1 MAEEKFWNP
10 NSKLNSGEEPPLE
23 VPQPGTAGEIPGGK
37 KGFSSFGHAALKISG
52 GVAVVAILIALLGYF
67 LVVRPATKI
76 LSATGSLK
84 RDVRMASDGFMSRDL
99 VEVSAALENLEVDL
113 ENLRQSRNE
122 NFSWGQKIGFT
133 RPYFEDSENFIVAG
147 EYLVAAAKEAVVLAE
162 PFADAAGLR
171 VSEDVEVV
179 DQSLIEAFSS
189 WVSIMPKIAE
199 NSDEVINQLI
209 LAGEALEGIDAS
221 RYPKKIRG
229 TEIRS
234 GIERAK
240 SVLAT
245 LNDSAPD
252 VKKALTLF
260 PTLLGTDGGEV
271 RYMIIMQNDKEIRPT
286 GGFWTN
292 YATFKIKNAMLTSD
306 FTSKDMYSIDL
317 ALESIDSYYDFPDAP
332 APYTKYLK
340 VEHLFTR
347 DTNTSPDFP
356 TSVSNFMEFYDMA
369 GRVIPSEIKPVSGV
383 IAIDTNVLAELMD
396 ITGPVIVNG
405 ITYAP
410 DNVVL
415 ELEKLANL
423 TLAEQS
429 GRKRVLGYLMQSML
443 VNVFESEKSLWSRL
457 IEKIVELS
465 VRKHI
470 LVNLDSVEAQELVEK
485 YGLGGTITDPVVGDY
500 AYVVSTNLGGD
511 KTNWFVKKDVTHTLE
526 QVDGRWMRSVR
537 IDYSYPQP
545 SAEYAPFVKR
555 FRDWVRVYVPSGSEL
570 ISAEGIEDTFGGGS
584 EKGKDYFDGFLTLG
598 PDETKTVTFKYYLPE
613 GVVVSGEPYKLL
625 IQKQSGIVSET
636 HTVQVPGASAEIE
649 LTKDY
654 NYQTTL

>member
-10 NSKLNSGEEPPLE
+10 GSKLNAGKEPSLE
-23 VPQPGTAGEIPGGK
+23 ASSLGVADEVLHEK
-37 KGFSSFGHAALKISG
+37 KRSSSLGHAALKISG
-52 GVAVVAILIALLGYF
+52 GVAVVAVLVALLGYF
-67 LVVRPATKI
+67 FVIRPATKV
-76 LSATGSLK
+76 LSAAGSLN
-84 RDVRMASDGFMSRDL
+84 RDARMASDGFVARDL
-99 VEVSAALENLEVDL
+99 VEVSAALGYLEVDL
-113 ENLRQSRNE
+113 ENLRQSRDE
-122 NFSWGQKIGFT
+122 NFSWAQKVGLT
-133 RPYFEDSENFIVAG
+133 RPYFEDSENFIIAG
-147 EYLVAAAKEAVVLAE
+147 ERLVDAAKEAVVLVE

-179 DQSLIEAFSS
+179 DQSLIDAFSS

-199 NSDEVINQLI
+199 NSDGVIDQLI
-209 LAGEALEGIDAS
+209 LAGEALEGIDVA

-229 TEIRS
+229 IEIRGS
-234 GIERAK
+234 IERAK
-240 SVLAT
+240 SALAT
-245 LNDSAPD
+245 LNESAPD

-260 PTLLGTDGGEV
+260 PTLLGTDGAEV

-292 YATFKIKNAMLTSD
+292 YATFKIKNALLTSD
-306 FTSKDMYSIDL
+306 FTSQDMYSIDL

-356 TSVSNFMEFYDMA
+356 TSVANFMEFYNMA

-396 ITGPVIVNG
+396 VTGPVTVNG
-405 ITYAP
+405 ITYTS

-415 ELEKLANL
+415 ELEKLASL

-429 GRKRVLGYLMQSML
+429 GRKRVLGYLMQAML
-443 VNVFESEKSLWSRL
+443 VNVFESESSLWPQL
-457 IEKIVELS
+457 VEKVIDLA
-465 VRKHI
+465 VRKHV

-485 YGLGGTITDPVVGDY
+485 YGLGGTITDPVEGDY

-511 KTNWFVKKDVTHTLE
+511 KTNWFVEKDVTHMLE
-526 QVDGRWMRSVR
+526 EVEGRWMKTVT

-555 FRDWVRVYVPSGSEL
+555 FRDWVRVYVPLGSEL
-570 ISAEGIEDTFGGGS
+570 VSAEGIEDSFGGGS

-598 PDETKTVTFKYYLPE
+598 PDETKTVTFKYYLPD
-613 GVVVSGEPYKLL
+613 GVVVSGDPYKLL
-625 IQKQSGIVSET
+625 IQKQPGIISET
-636 HTVQVPGASAEIE
+636 HTIQVPGASAEIE

-654 NYQTTL
+654 NYQITL

>member
-10 NSKLNSGEEPPLE
+10 DNKLNSSEEPPLE

-52 GVAVVAILIALLGYF
+52 GVAAVAVLIALLGYF
-67 LVVRPATKI
+67 LVVRPAAKI

-84 RDVRMASDGFMSRDL
+84 RDVQMASDGFYVKGSCGSRRL
-99 VEVSAALENLEVDL
+99 PWKNLEVDL

-209 LAGEALEGIDAS
+209 LAGEALEGIDSS

-292 YATFKIKNAMLTSD
+292 YATFKIKIAMLTSD

-356 TSVSNFMEFYDMA
+356 TSVSNFM
-369 GRVIPSEIKPVSGV
+369 VI
-383 IAIDTNVLAELMD
+383 L
-396 ITGPVIVNG
+396 
-405 ITYAP
+405 
-410 DNVVL
+410 
-415 ELEKLANL
+415 
-423 TLAEQS
+423 
-429 GRKRVLGYLMQSML
+429 
-443 VNVFESEKSLWSRL
+443 
-457 IEKIVELS
+457 
-465 VRKHI
+465 
-470 LVNLDSVEAQELVEK
+470 
-485 YGLGGTITDPVVGDY
+485 
-500 AYVVSTNLGGD
+500 
-511 KTNWFVKKDVTHTLE
+511 
-526 QVDGRWMRSVR
+526 
-537 IDYSYPQP
+537 
-545 SAEYAPFVKR
+545 
-555 FRDWVRVYVPSGSEL
+555 
-570 ISAEGIEDTFGGGS
+570 
-584 EKGKDYFDGFLTLG
+584 
-598 PDETKTVTFKYYLPE
+598 
-613 GVVVSGEPYKLL
+613 
-625 IQKQSGIVSET
+625 
-636 HTVQVPGASAEIE
+636 
-649 LTKDY
+649 
-654 NYQTTL
+654 